1 MLFILNTHHHKIN
14 KKNQF
19 VNLSQTILSLT
30 KPTKKIW
37 QIQAEEMFFRE
48 GKRRKGAE
56 GRRKEK

>member
-30 KPTKKIW
+30 KPTKKNM
-37 QIQAEEMFFRE
+37 ADPS
-48 GKRRKGAE
+48 GGDVLP
-56 GRRKEK
+56 